1 MNAIVTVALSATTLL
16 KLARHYEDLG
26 EDVDIGKAVG
36 DIVEAWLA
44 DRQCA
49 AAPAG
54 VHDMLPEELP
64 RGYHWKELFLPHGT
78 RLRLYIYG
86 PDETAVVVGDQ
97 LIFRGAPSS
106 PNQFV
111 RTFRHVPCNAWDNVV
126 LLFPGEKNWVRAR
139 HLRRSHAG
147 PRDRRGQPKPPRQT
161 MYPVP

>member
-1 MNAIVTVALSATTLL
+1 MNAIVTVGLSPTTLL
-16 KLARHYEDLG
+16 KLARHYEELG
-26 EDVDIGKAVG
+26 EDVDISMAVG

-44 DRQCA
+44 DRQRA
-49 AAPAG
+49 VALAG
-54 VHDMLPEELP
+54 ANGMRPDDIP

-78 RLRLYIYG
+78 RLRLYIHG

-97 LIFRGAPSS
+97 LIFRGVPSS

-126 LLFPGEKNWVRAR
+126 LLFPGERNWVRAR

-147 PRDRRGQPKPPRQT
+147 PRDRRGKPKPPRQT
-161 MYPVP
+161 LYPVP